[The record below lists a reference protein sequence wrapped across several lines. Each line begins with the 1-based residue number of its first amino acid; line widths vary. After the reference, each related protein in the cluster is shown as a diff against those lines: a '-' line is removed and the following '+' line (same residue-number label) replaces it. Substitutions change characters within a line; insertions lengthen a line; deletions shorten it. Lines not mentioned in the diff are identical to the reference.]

1 MQQGGRIFMKRFW
14 LCLILYVVFAG
25 CNVLPMIASGS
36 PVPDT
41 LPEDFGGKTRYGYMM
56 DLKNTYMP
64 ATVFSDAVK
73 YSNSDRDNARRAIE
87 LLILAATQAMETAG
101 APDQYNLY
109 MRAYSHDLKYQDTM
123 TRRQARTAGRGRL
136 YGKPMRERRILPSSY
151 WALSNLPWPGSKCL
165 N

>member
-1 MQQGGRIFMKRFW
+1 MKRFW
-14 LCLILYVVFAG
+14 LCLILCVVFAG

-73 YSNSDRDNARRAIE
+73 YSNSDRDNAFVS
-87 LLILAATQAMETAG
+87 ILGSRYSVVAYCPWFAAAFSFHSKPPLTRSVVPPFPPKSADFDGGKT
-101 APDQYNLY
+101 QYN
-109 MRAYSHDLKYQDTM
+109 K
-123 TRRQARTAGRGRL
+123 G
-136 YGKPMRERRILPSSY
+136 
-151 WALSNLPWPGSKCL
+151 
-165 N
+165 